1 MLIFRAWAT
10 CGGLNRVRV
19 GRGLDRG
26 SRTRGRKNEKSKD
39 YCKAD
44 QNNVYCFFMIIF
56 RLATPAFFKFTNV
69 TEFVEGI
76 TILYRGERRNKNH
89 EDATFYLRF
98 ISTIQVKSSTKP
110 KGGGWGHSIKVLYG
124 AGEAPLRG
132 PTCYLFILTIFN
144 RKGTPFTA
152 QPFSHSS
159 LDHCISFSCCKFF
172 RLLNMIKSLNQ
183 RVFAS
188 FSQP

>member
-56 RLATPAFFKFTNV
+56 RLATPAFFKFTDV
-69 TEFVEGI
+69 TEFMEGI
-76 TILYRGERRNKNH
+76 TILYRVENAAIN
-89 EDATFYLRF
+89 
-98 ISTIQVKSSTKP
+98 ITKT
-110 KGGGWGHSIKVLYG
+110 
-124 AGEAPLRG
+124 PL
-132 PTCYLFILTIFN
+132 
-144 RKGTPFTA
+144 FT
-152 QPFSHSS
+152 
-159 LDHCISFSCCKFF
+159 
-172 RLLNMIKSLNQ
+172 
-183 RVFAS
+183 
-188 FSQP
+188 